1 LRTNQLPIKQSSKIE
16 PKRKKTIDIHD
27 YEGFVNLEVD
37 NLAMTIKSFKG
48 F

>member
-1 LRTNQLPIKQSSKIE
+1 ME

-37 NLAMTIKSFKG
+37 NMAMTIKSFKG
-48 F
+48 FWFQFKL